1 MEPDSET
8 IICDNSMRLSE
19 KTFIRMITSY
29 DYEDHENVTATGLP
43 IAEGKSEILINHL
56 ITVV

>member
-1 MEPDSET
+1 
-8 IICDNSMRLSE
+8 
-19 KTFIRMITSY
+19 MITSY
-29 DYEDHENVTATGLP
+29 DYEDHENVTANGLP